1 MAIDVTLVLLALVV
15 MELTDIIKSAIGQDN
30 KEFVP
35 LVAILL
41 GIGFVFSFQSFQG
54 LTTNVVTG
62 IVIGITA
69 TGGFE
74 NIEKIKEV
82 IERLKKLI

>member
-54 LTTNVVTG
+54 LTTNIVTG
-62 IVIGITA
+62 IVIGIAA

>member
-62 IVIGITA
+62 IVLGIVA

>member
-62 IVIGITA
+62 IVIGIAA

>member
-1 MAIDVTLVLLALVV
+1 MTIEITLVLLALVV
-15 MELTDIIKSAIGQDN
+15 MELTGIIKEAIGKDY

-35 LVAILL
+35 IIAILL
-41 GIGFVFSFQSFQG
+41 GIGFVFSFQSFEG

-62 IVIGITA
+62 IVLGIVA

-74 NIEKIKEV
+74 NIEKIKQV